1 MQRNPVVATCSASGK
16 SRKGEHTVSGSYH
29 LSRLGAELS
38 GPALALALVAAAAN
52 VMGAAAVTWR
62 RDWSTRALETMVALS
77 AGFMIA
83 ASVTDIFPEAIARGG
98 GAAGLVALVGYA
110 LVHLTQHTLAPHF
123 HFGEETH
130 EVSQVVSVSALVG
143 LLLHT
148 FVDGVA
154 IASAFQVSPGV
165 GLLIFLAILLHKFPE
180 GLAISSLFLAAGA
193 GPTRALYAAAAL
205 GAATILGVMLTDVVD
220 VLGTW
225 GLALSAGVTLYV
237 GASNLVPEFQAKS
250 GWRLPLAFFAG
261 CGAYLAARALVRA

>member
-1 MQRNPVVATCSASGK
+1 VN
-16 SRKGEHTVSGSYH
+16 
-29 LSRLGAELS
+29 
-38 GPALALALVAAAAN
+38 GPALALAVVAAAAN

-62 RDWSTRALETMVALS
+62 REWSARALETMIALA

-83 ASVTDIFPEAIARGG
+83 ASVTDIFPEAIRRGG
-98 GAAGLVALVGYA
+98 SAAALVALSGYA
-110 LVHLTQHTLAPHF
+110 LVHLTQHTFARHF

-130 EVSQVVSVSALVG
+130 EVTRIVSTSALVG

-154 IASAFQVSPGV
+154 IASAFGVSTALGV
-165 GLLIFLAILLHKFPE
+165 LVFLAILLHKFPE

-193 GPTRALYAAAAL
+193 GRSKALYAAAAL
-205 GAATILGVMLTDVVD
+205 GAATIMGVILTDAVG

-237 GASNLVPEFQAKS
+237 GASNLVPEFQAKP
-250 GWRLPLAFFAG
+250 GWRLPFAFFFG
-261 CGAYLAARALVRA
+261 CAMYVLAREVIPS

>member
-1 MQRNPVVATCSASGK
+1 M
-16 SRKGEHTVSGSYH
+16 
-29 LSRLGAELS
+29 
-38 GPALALALVAAAAN
+38 ALAVVAAAAN

-62 RDWSTRALETMVALS
+62 RDWSTRALETMIALA

-83 ASVTDIFPEAIARGG
+83 ASVTDICPESIARCWS
-98 GAAGLVALVGYA
+98 AAALVALLGYA
-110 LVHLTQHTLAPHF
+110 LVNLTQHTLAPHF

-130 EVSQVVSVSALVG
+130 EVSSVVSVSALIG

-154 IASAFQVSPGV
+154 IASAFGVSTSL
-165 GLLIFLAILLHKFPE
+165 GLLVFVAILLHKFPE

-193 GPTRALYAAAAL
+193 GRARALYAAAAL
-205 GAATILGVMLTDVVD
+205 GAATIAGVILTNLVD
-220 VLGTW
+220 LLTTW

-237 GASNLVPEFQAKS
+237 GASNLVPEFQAKG

-261 CGAYLAARALVRA
+261 CGMYVAARVLVE